1 MVEKVQTVSGIFSRS
16 LSASRKHA
24 DEAAD
29 GDSAGRQGGTRYA
42 GIEQGVCLL
51 QFNKILI

>member
-29 GDSAGRQGGTRYA
+29 GDSAGRQGGTA
-42 GIEQGVCLL
+42 CQGGAALDMREL
-51 QFNKILI
+51 SRG